1 MKTLETCALI
11 VTTKTFH
18 VKMEEETPVT
28 YFFLWIFWCMTSD
41 EHVYSRWVIFKKD
54 SLVPKASLELWQ
66 LHKKFQNKSLVSKF
80 KHAILKNVEH
90 HLMAPYAKVQRRNYL
105 QKPVY
110 IY

>member
-1 MKTLETCALI
+1 MFMTASLYCTNFCCKKAEKRMKTLETCALI

-28 YFFLWIFWCMTSD
+28 YFFVWIFWCMTSD

-66 LHKKFQNKSLVSKF
+66 LHNFFRIK
-80 KHAILKNVEH
+80 AW
-90 HLMAPYAKVQRRNYL
+90 
-105 QKPVY
+105 
-110 IY
+110 